1 MKKNTKLASYFTLTT
16 CFFSINLQAKNLTIA
31 LGNFEPLFSEQG
43 KPALFKDLI
52 DGVYTYLPH
61 RKINYRYMFSNA
73 RLVRELNAHTIDGAA
88 NIFTQKEI
96 QGCITQPVFA
106 YSDVAISLKS
116 KYYTINSLSDLN
128 EKSVVSYQR
137 AILLL
142 GSEYKQAVLRS
153 KHYKEVAQPLEQA
166 KLLSNGMVDVSIGDK
181 YIFLHSLKNHAKNG
195 LKANDFDIHDIFPPV
210 ASSIGFNQ
218 QKHCDEFD
226 QALIKYKNSGKY
238 QMVYQNYL
246 NQLGFTQ

>member
-1 MKKNTKLASYFTLTT
+1 MKKNTKLAYYIALIAILFT
-16 CFFSINLQAKNLTIA
+16 FNIQAKSLTIA
-31 LGNFEPLFSEQG
+31 LGNFEPLFSEKN

-52 DGVYTYLPH
+52 DGVYSYIPN
-61 RKINYRYMFSNA
+61 RNINYHYMFSNA
-73 RLVRELNAHTIDGAA
+73 RLVRELNAKSIDGAA
-88 NIFTQKEI
+88 NIFSKNEI
-96 QGCITQPVFA
+96 HGCLTQPIFA

-116 KYYTINSLSDLN
+116 KYYTINSVSDLK

-181 YIFLHSLKNHAKNG
+181 YIFLHSLKNYAKNG
-195 LKANDFDIHDIFPPV
+195 LTPNDFEIHDIFPPV
-210 ASSIGFNQ
+210 ASSIGFNE
-218 QKHCDEFD
+218 QKLCDEFD
-226 QALIKYKNSGKY
+226 QALLKYKNSGKY
-238 QMVYQNYL
+238 QLVYQKYL
-246 NQLGFTQ
+246 NKLGFSQ

>member
-1 MKKNTKLASYFTLTT
+1 MASYFTLTA
-16 CFFSINLQAKNLTIA
+16 CFFSATSHAKDLTIA

-43 KPALFKDLI
+43 KPALSKNLI
-52 DGVYTYLPH
+52 DSVYTYLPH
-61 RKINYRYMFSNA
+61 RKISYRYMFSNA
-73 RLVRELNAHTIDGAA
+73 RLVRELNVHTIDGAA

-116 KYYTINSLSDLN
+116 KYYTINSISDLN

-153 KHYKEVAQPLEQA
+153 KY
-166 KLLSNGMVDVSIGDK
+166 
-181 YIFLHSLKNHAKNG
+181 
-195 LKANDFDIHDIFPPV
+195 
-210 ASSIGFNQ
+210 
-218 QKHCDEFD
+218 
-226 QALIKYKNSGKY
+226 
-238 QMVYQNYL
+238 
-246 NQLGFTQ
+246 

>member
-1 MKKNTKLASYFTLTT
+1 MIKNTKLACYFTLTT
-16 CFFSINLQAKNLTIA
+16 CFFSANIHAENLTIA
-31 LGNFEPLFSEQG
+31 LGNFEPLFSEQD

-61 RKINYRYMFSNA
+61 IKVNYRYMFSNA
-73 RLVRELNAHTIDGAA
+73 RLVKELNAKTIDGAA
-88 NIFTQKEI
+88 NIFSQKEI
-96 QGCITQPVFA
+96 QGCLTQPVFA

-116 KYYTINSLSDLN
+116 KYYTINSVSDLK

-181 YIFLHSLKNHAKNG
+181 YIFLHSLKNDSKNN
-195 LKANDFDIHDIFPPV
+195 LKPNDFEIHDIFPPV
-210 ASSIGFNQ
+210 ASSIGFNE

-226 QALIKYKNSGKY
+226 QALFKYKNSGKY
-238 QMVYQNYL
+238 QMVYKNYL
-246 NQLGFTQ
+246 NKLGFSQ